1 MFNKASLV
9 ALMLLVAAPLARA
22 ADGGLASVADA
33 IVAQGDVLARDYRPE
48 TGQATSDAFSDL
60 YFDVFEGRGLEA
72 AIGRRDADRK
82 AALESLFSQL
92 ISQSAKGA
100 APEAIAGVWTDLRR
114 GMEEEK
120 AHYSDAAAEAG
131 WWPAFVQAFLILL
144 REGVEALLV
153 VGALIAYVQRTGA
166 RGTLPALYFGIVA
179 ALVASGATAWAVR
192 TSVLGL
198 SGREMEAVEGV
209 TMLIAAG
216 VLLYVGNWLFS
227 KRDAER
233 WQAYIKVHVDKAVAS
248 GSGLAMGAA
257 AFLAV
262 YREGAETVLFYQALL
277 AEQPNAG
284 SGVVAGFGVAALA
297 LLVLFYGMKV
307 LGLRLPLKLFF
318 TATAGLLMA
327 LAFIFVGK
335 GIVELQVIRWVS
347 ATPVDGMGPLSWLG
361 VFPTVES
368 LAAQAVFLALVAGT
382 LAVPVLRR
390 AKAGA

>member
-1 MFNKASLV
+1 MFNKVFLI
-9 ALMLLVAAPLARA
+9 ALTFLAALPAKAAETDFSAVAA
-22 ADGGLASVADA
+22 A
-33 IVAQGDVLARDYRPE
+33 IVAQGDALVQDYRPE
-48 TGQATSDAFSDL
+48 AGQATSDSFSDL
-60 YFDVFEGRGLEA
+60 YFDVFEGRGLEG

-82 AALESLFSQL
+82 AALESLFSRI
-92 ISQSAKGA
+92 ISQSAKAA
-100 APEAIAGVWTDLRR
+100 APDAVAAAWQDLRR

-120 AHYSDAAAEAG
+120 ALHAGNAAGEG

-166 RGTLPALYFGIVA
+166 RGTLPALYFGIAA
-179 ALVASGATAWAVR
+179 ALMASAITAWAVR
-192 TSVLGL
+192 ASVLGL

-233 WQAYIKVHVDKAVAS
+233 WQAYIKTHVDKAVAS

-284 SGVVAGFGVAALA
+284 SGVVAGFGAAALA
-297 LLVLFYGMKV
+297 LVALFYGMRV

-382 LAVPVLRR
+382 LAVPALRR

>member
-1 MFNKASLV
+1 MFNRVILIALTFLAALPAKAAETDFS
-9 ALMLLVAAPLARA
+9 AVAA
-22 ADGGLASVADA
+22 A
-33 IVAQGDVLARDYRPE
+33 IVAQGDALVQDYRPE
-48 TGQATSDAFSDL
+48 AGQATSDGFSDL
-60 YFDVFEGRGLEA
+60 YFDVFEGRGLEGA
-72 AIGRRDADRK
+72 VGRRDADRK
-82 AALESLFSQL
+82 AALESLFSR
-92 ISQSAKGA
+92 IIGQSAKGA
-100 APEAIAGVWTDLRR
+100 PADAVAAAWQDLRR
-114 GMEEEK
+114 GMEEEW
-120 AHYSDAAAEAG
+120 AHYSGAAAGAG

-166 RGTLPALYFGIVA
+166 RGTLPALYVGIVA
-179 ALVASGATAWAVR
+179 ALMASGLTAWAVR
-192 TSVLGL
+192 ASVLGL

-233 WQAYIKVHVDKAVAS
+233 WQAYIKTQVDKAVAS
-248 GSGLAMGAA
+248 GSGFAMGAA

-277 AEQPNAG
+277 AEQPDAG
-284 SGVVAGFGVAALA
+284 SGVVAGFGGAALA
-297 LLVLFYGMKV
+297 LVALFYAMKA

-368 LAAQAVFLALVAGT
+368 LAGQAVFLALVAGT